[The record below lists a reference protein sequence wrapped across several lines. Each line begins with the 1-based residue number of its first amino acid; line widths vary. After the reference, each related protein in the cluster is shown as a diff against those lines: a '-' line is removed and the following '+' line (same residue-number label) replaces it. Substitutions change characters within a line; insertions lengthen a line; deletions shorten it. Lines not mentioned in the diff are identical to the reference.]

1 VVRRVGNE
9 TWLLGYD
16 AEGHLVSL
24 QKQGDSVG
32 WVYEYDG
39 LGRRVRAVRGTSEVV
54 YLYSGDTL
62 VAEGSRQ
69 RSGDPLQWVY
79 YGYGGS
85 MYQQVSNAGT
95 EYKHWNLRGDLAAT
109 SSPTGAYAPA
119 PLTDAFGDTVAG
131 ARPTYDWNG
140 AWGYRNEAL
149 TGGLQKVGV
158 RWYDPT
164 VGRFLQQD
172 PWLGSIYAP
181 LTLNAYGYCVNDPVS
196 VVDSTGKAPAILV
209 IPLIIIGIFL
219 IPTPVGNNSTI
230 VTDPAPKTAECIVLE
245 VEVPPPFALPPGF
258 PTGPIVGTPP
268 PRPPDDILVI
278 PPGTPI
284 NLPGLPLPS
293 LPPGV
298 CGRLIIW
305 YK

>member
-1 VVRRVGNE
+1 
-9 TWLLGYD
+9 
-16 AEGHLVSL
+16 
-24 QKQGDSVG
+24 
-32 WVYEYDG
+32 
-39 LGRRVRAVRGTSEVV
+39 
-54 YLYSGDTL
+54 
-62 VAEGSRQ
+62 
-69 RSGDPLQWVY
+69 LQWVY

-109 SSPTGAYAPA
+109 SSPTGAYSPA
-119 PLTDAFGDTVAG
+119 PITDAFGDTIAG

-209 IPLIIIGIFL
+209 IPLLIVGIFL

-230 VTDPAPKTAECIVLE
+230 VTGPAPKTVECIVLE
-245 VEVPPPFALPPGF
+245 VEVSPPFALPPGF
-258 PTGPIVGTPP
+258 PTGPIIGTPP

-284 NLPGLPLPS
+284 NLPGLPLAS

-298 CGRLIIW
+298 SGRLVIW